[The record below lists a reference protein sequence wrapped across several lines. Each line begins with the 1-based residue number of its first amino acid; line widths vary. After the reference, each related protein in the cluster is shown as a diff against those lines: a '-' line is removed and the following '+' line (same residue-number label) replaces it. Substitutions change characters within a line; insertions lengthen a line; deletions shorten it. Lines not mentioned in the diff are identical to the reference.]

1 MSIFE
6 HWQSQK
12 ETLRSL
18 LDVQSDLSGVI
29 YQVRHAVLQ
38 TEQNALAELSDD
50 VLRQQAGVLMSCIK
64 NSIAL
69 MEVPMTSEVWTAQK
83 QDEPVRKHSPFVLI
97 FSGLMLLLLVV
108 CILVRSWLC
117 ALLGVCALISGL
129 IAMFPRKQAAASPDQ
144 EVRVTL
150 KPDSERLFAI
160 LDGQMRAA
168 DRYLNDYSY
177 LNDQLRGTSECTD
190 PDVVLR
196 TADLLEAL
204 YECDETQRAPA
215 DDAVR
220 RLMECLGLRAVDYS
234 PQTSK
239 LFNVLPSKNT
249 TQTIVPAIL
258 SISEQRLLKRGTA
271 ADKISAA

>member
-1 MSIFE
+1 MNIFD

-12 ETLRSL
+12 EPLRSL
-18 LDVQSDLSGVI
+18 LDAQPDLAGVI

-38 TEQNALAELSDD
+38 TEQNALAELTDD

-69 MEVPMTSEVWTAQK
+69 MEVPMTSQMWTAQK
-83 QDEPVRKHSPFVLI
+83 QDEPDRKHSPFMLV
-97 FSGLMLLLLVV
+97 FVGLMLLLLIV
-108 CILVRSWLC
+108 CILSRSWLC
-117 ALLGVCALISGL
+117 ALLGICALSSGL
-129 IAMFPRKQAAASPDQ
+129 IATFPRKQPMLSSVQD
-144 EVRVTL
+144 VRITL
-150 KPDSERLFAI
+150 KPDAERLFAI
-160 LDGQMRAA
+160 LDGQMRAV
-168 DRYLNDYSY
+168 DRYLNDYAY

-190 PDVVLR
+190 PNVVLR
-196 TADLLEAL
+196 AADLLEAL

-215 DDAVR
+215 DDATR
-220 RLMECLGLRAVDYS
+220 RLMECLGMRAVDYS

-258 SISEQRLLKRGTA
+258 SVSEQRLLRRGTA
-271 ADKISAA
+271 ADRISAA